1 MEYCD
6 LGDLK
11 SFINVRS
18 PKKQLLSEQESRHV
32 LKDVVMGL
40 AHLTNV
46 CHVMHRDIKLDN
58 ILVQSK
64 RKNVPRDL
72 VDNGQMPIT
81 DYEFKLGDLG
91 LAKAHVDESN
101 MAGTMCG
108 TPLCMAPEVIL
119 GERYNYK
126 ADVWSLGALLFQ
138 MLTGLYPFV
147 GRNLEDLKINIRKG

>member
-1 MEYCD
+1 MDFCD

-18 PKKQLLSEQESRHV
+18 PQKHLLTEQESRHV

-64 RKNVPRDL
+64 IQRVPEEAEST
-72 VDNGQMPIT
+72 GQLPIT

-91 LAKAHVDESN
+91 LAKAYMDEKN

-108 TPLCMAPEVIL
+108 TPLCMAPEVIH
-119 GERYNYK
+119 GK
-126 ADVWSLGALLFQ
+126 
-138 MLTGLYPFV
+138 
-147 GRNLEDLKINIRKG
+147 